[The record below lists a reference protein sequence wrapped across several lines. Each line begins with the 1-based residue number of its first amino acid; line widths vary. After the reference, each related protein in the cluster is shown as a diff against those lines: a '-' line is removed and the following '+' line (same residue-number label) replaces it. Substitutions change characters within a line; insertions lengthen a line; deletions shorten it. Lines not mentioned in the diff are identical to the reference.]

1 MLAVTFWE
9 LNRRL
14 AVPFCCYRHRE
25 TQPVP
30 HPPPKS
36 RVLNQVIL
44 PRNHLPQ
51 GPWAPSGNTC
61 GCHSW
66 EVLRT
71 SGRARPGTL
80 LSLLQRGVR
89 LHSQDHPAQGVMV
102 RRSRKLLTPG
112 QPGVVWGR
120 AGLGSGG
127 RGAGSRRCIQGPGRG
142 VGGGVGWARD
152 RVPANEREE
161 VVPCLLPAWPVR
173 PAQCDPRAAADS
185 PVPARA

>member
-9 LNRRL
+9 LNRHL
-14 AVPFCCYRHRE
+14 AVLFCCYRHRE

-89 LHSQDHPAQGVMV
+89 LHSQDHPTQGVMML
-102 RRSRKLLTPG
+102 RSRKLLRPG

-127 RGAGSRRCIQGPGRG
+127 RGAGRRRGIQGPGR
-142 VGGGVGWARD
+142 VGGGVGGWSG
-152 RVPANEREE
+152 VGT
-161 VVPCLLPAWPVR
+161 
-173 PAQCDPRAAADS
+173 
-185 PVPARA
+185 